1 MSFLKRLFGGRS
13 KSGDP
18 EGLYFYIRA
27 HKTGE
32 VIRVRLHR
40 NNDLSQTDDLQGYFA
55 RKVIVGQKSFDRL
68 EAYFEFDRNRRFV
81 SAEVTGGE
89 LVEREDYEAYLA
101 AQAQHFPQDTE
112 RR

>member
-1 MSFLKRLFGGRS
+1 MSFLKRLFGGGS
-13 KSGDP
+13 KSSDP
-18 EGLYFYIRA
+18 EGMYFYIRA

-40 NNDLSQTDDLQGYFA
+40 QNDLSQTDDLQGYFA
-55 RKVIVGQKSFDRL
+55 RKIVVGQKSFDRL

-81 SAEVTGGE
+81 SGEVTGGE

-101 AQAQHFPQDTE
+101 AQAQQSSSG
-112 RR
+112 